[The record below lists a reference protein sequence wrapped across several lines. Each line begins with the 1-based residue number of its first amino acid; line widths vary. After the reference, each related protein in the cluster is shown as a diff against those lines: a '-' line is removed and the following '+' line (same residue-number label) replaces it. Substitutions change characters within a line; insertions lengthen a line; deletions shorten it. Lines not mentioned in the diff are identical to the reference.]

1 MLTLIKRILGMIGFG
16 YCTTCGNKLVYKY
29 THGYDEFEVWDCPHC
44 DYLERFNVENLEK
57 NK

>member
-1 MLTLIKRILGMIGFG
+1 MIGFG

-44 DYLERFNVENLEK
+44 DYLERFNVKL
-57 NK
+57 